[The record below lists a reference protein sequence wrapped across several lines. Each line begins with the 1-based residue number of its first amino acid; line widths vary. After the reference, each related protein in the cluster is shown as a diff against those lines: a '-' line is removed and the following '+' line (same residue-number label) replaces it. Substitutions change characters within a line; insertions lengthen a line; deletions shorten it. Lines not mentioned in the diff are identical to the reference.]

1 MGTYKRTDS
10 SSSFTVCTH
19 LQSALKTTILA
30 SGLTQKVSEHPSR
43 YPLVTMVE
51 IPPWSFGSLTPP
63 GAPISPS
70 SPHFPDF
77 PSSPSSFDSSYRFA
91 IDKDAVKY
99 LIDGYMNGQFIDHL
113 VQDLEDQGY
122 EVSYKEVVY
131 HFLVHRLI
139 PSADRVLDQDKKR
152 LFDLGIQQV
161 TEELNENPGK
171 IFYHESLAM
180 DLEQDPTRDQ
190 AFKDFVANSGIR
202 IVEFELEAVANP
214 WKPFNRDAAILFVEE
229 FRDQVSTA
237 MILDTLYVRNYAY
250 PSPGEIDRLLEA
262 NGLTDDEYMPE
273 IERYLLYKDRVWP
286 EIQVPDSVFDAHQD

>member
-1 MGTYKRTDS
+1 MGTYKRTDL

-19 LQSALKTTILA
+19 LQTALKTTNLA
-30 SGLTQKVSEHPSR
+30 SGLAQKVSRHPSR
-43 YPLVTMVE
+43 DPLVTMVGT
-51 IPPWSFGSLTPP
+51 PPWSFGSLT
-63 GAPISPS
+63 SPS
-70 SPHFPDF
+70 SPHSPDF

-91 IDKDAVKY
+91 IDKDAVKH
-99 LIDGYMNGQFIDHL
+99 LIDGYMNGRFIDHL

-139 PSADRVLDQDKKR
+139 PSADQVLDQDKKR

-161 TEELNENPGK
+161 TEELNENPGM
-171 IFYHESLAM
+171 IFFHESLAM
-180 DLEQDPTRDQ
+180 DLDQDPTREQ

-229 FRDQVSTA
+229 FRDQVSTS
-237 MILDTLYVRNYAY
+237 MTLDTLCARKYAY
-250 PSPGEIDRLLEA
+250 PRPGEIDRLLEA

-273 IERYLLYKDRVWP
+273 IERYLLYEDRVWP